1 MENSGSV
8 RKSDTTFIA
17 PIAQESVI
25 AKMGKTDGAMP
36 GTLSMPTEL
45 ETLTA

>member
-25 AKMGKTDGAMP
+25 AKMGKTDGEMLSI
-36 GTLSMPTEL
+36 LSMPKEW
-45 ETLTA
+45 ET